1 MITYITPYLAFLLY
15 SYMTYSAINLWCK
28 HLRCCYYFI
37 QLEQE
42 IDLILEKKGAFAS
55 ALQDW
60 STKWVPAILEYS
72 NTVAGKKAALL
83 SATRKVYEGIIHFI
97 EYHTSDLY

>member
-1 MITYITPYLAFLLY
+1 M
-15 SYMTYSAINLWCK
+15 
-28 HLRCCYYFI
+28 
-37 QLEQE
+37 
-42 IDLILEKKGAFAS
+42 DLILEKRGAFTA

-83 SATRKVYEGIIHFI
+83 SETRKAYEGTWAIMHIYSTLAI
-97 EYHTSDLY
+97 RKRVKQTLTRT

>member
-1 MITYITPYLAFLLY
+1 M
-15 SYMTYSAINLWCK
+15 
-28 HLRCCYYFI
+28 
-37 QLEQE
+37 
-42 IDLILEKKGAFAS
+42 DLILEKRGSFTS

-83 SATRKVYEGIIHFI
+83 SETRKAYEGIYMGNHAQSTLAIN
-97 EYHTSDLY
+97 TRKKT